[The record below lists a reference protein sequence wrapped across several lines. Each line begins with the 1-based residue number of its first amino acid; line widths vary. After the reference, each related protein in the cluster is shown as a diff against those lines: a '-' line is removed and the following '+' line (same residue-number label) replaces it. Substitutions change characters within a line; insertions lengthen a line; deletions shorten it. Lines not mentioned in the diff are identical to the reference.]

1 MIGYEVCILT
11 LSGENFNPDCIDS
24 FLRSGDVVNK
34 TYKGMVATRGR
45 YKGDVN
51 PYGIVYVNSTFE
63 RVIEIMEAM
72 EIGDGFF
79 VDDRDVCL
87 VIQYSEQCNFEIDSD
102 LMGRF
107 CKFGINLGIS
117 CYEA

>member
-1 MIGYEVCILT
+1 MIDEEVCTLS
-11 LSGENFNPDCIDS
+11 LSGENFDPDCIDS

-34 TYKGMVATRGR
+34 TYKGIVATRGR
-45 YKGDVN
+45 YKGSVN
-51 PYGIVYVNSTFE
+51 PYSSVFVSSTFE
-63 RVIEIMEAM
+63 RVVEIMEAM
-72 EIGDGFF
+72 EIGDGFL

-87 VIQYSEQCNFEIDSD
+87 LIQYSEQCNFEIDSD

-107 CKFGINLGIS
+107 CKFGISLGIS